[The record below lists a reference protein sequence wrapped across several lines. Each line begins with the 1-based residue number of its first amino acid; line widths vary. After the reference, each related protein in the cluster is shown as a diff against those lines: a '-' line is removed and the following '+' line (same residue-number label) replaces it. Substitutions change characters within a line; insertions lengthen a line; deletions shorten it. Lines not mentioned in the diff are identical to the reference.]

1 MPQTIPKV
9 ENRLHR
15 ALFIVFEG
23 IDGSGTTT
31 QSKLLARYMEEELG
45 IHPVYTREPG
55 GTLLAEKIRD
65 LVLDP
70 DTEEVNLETELF
82 LYAASRAQHV
92 DRVIR
97 PAFQGG
103 KPVICDRFT
112 SSTLAYQG
120 YGRGLDL
127 EMVLKVNAWAVRG
140 CWPDTT
146 IFLDLPVEEAV
157 NRRRKRIGRPDRLE
171 EEGNDFQEKVR
182 TGYLEIAR
190 KNQEN
195 SLVLDATLSCQ
206 DLAEA
211 TRAEL
216 WTRWPKFPLKE

>member
-1 MPQTIPKV
+1 M
-9 ENRLHR
+9 HR
-15 ALFIVFEG
+15 AIFIVFEG

-31 QSKLLARYMEEELG
+31 QSKLLASYMEEELG
-45 IHPVYTREPG
+45 IPPVYTREPG
-55 GTLLAEKIRD
+55 GTPLAEKIRD

-70 DTEEVNLETELF
+70 DNEEVTPETELF

-146 IFLDLPVEEAV
+146 IFLDLPVGEAT
-157 NRRRKRIGRPDRLE
+157 NRRRNRVGRPDRLE
-171 EEGNDFQEKVR
+171 EAGNEFQEKVKR
-182 TGYLEIAR
+182 AYLEIASH
-190 KNQEN
+190 NQEN

-206 DLAEA
+206 ELAEK

-216 WTRWPKFPLKE
+216 WARWPKFPLKG